1 MTFLRTQQP
10 GTPEPHPGRLSQP
23 YWDGCNEGEI
33 RFQRC
38 DVCGTIPTRPS
49 AICPHC
55 HSRAL
60 SWERSAGRGSLYSWT
75 VVWRPQNQ
83 SFVVPYAPAIIELD
97 EGAFLMSAM
106 IGCEDTD
113 LAAGH
118 AGRGRVP
125 SGQRHHHA
133 PLLPALAALPGQ
145 LSGAPITRHPP
156 GIEAGA

>member
-1 MTFLRTQQP
+1 MSAGPSPP
-10 GTPEPHPGRLSQP
+10 G
-23 YWDGCNEGEI
+23 
-33 RFQRC
+33 
-38 DVCGTIPTRPS
+38 PS

-60 SWERSAGRGSLYSWT
+60 SWERSAGKGSLYSWT

-113 LAAGH
+113 LDAGMRVEVEFH
-118 AGRGRVP
+118 PASDTITLPYFRPSSTPAG
-125 SGQRHHHA
+125 S
-133 PLLPALAALPGQ
+133 
-145 LSGAPITRHPP
+145 
-156 GIEAGA
+156 